1 MKYKV
6 TIPMDYVEA
15 YINCEAEA
23 IINWS
28 KEKMDRYLE
37 LDQKKYEEISPEE
50 EIEYEYLQ
58 NELCDEFQQ
67 NNTIFMINKDF
78 EIKAYEY
85 GYIDDADIKPMNE
98 SNYEQINLF
107 DGDIT

>member
-23 IINWS
+23 IINWP

-37 LDQKKYEEISPEE
+37 LD
-50 EIEYEYLQ
+50 
-58 NELCDEFQQ
+58 
-67 NNTIFMINKDF
+67 
-78 EIKAYEY
+78 
-85 GYIDDADIKPMNE
+85 
-98 SNYEQINLF
+98 
-107 DGDIT
+107 

>member
-6 TIPMDYVEA
+6 TVPMDYVEA

-37 LDQKKYEEISPEE
+37 LNQKSYEEMSLEE
-50 EIEYEYLQ
+50 ETEYECLQ
-58 NELCDEFQQ
+58 KELYDEFLI
-67 NNTIFMINKDF
+67 NNTIFMIDKDF
-78 EIKAYEY
+78 EISAYEY
-85 GYIDDADIKPMNE
+85 GSIDDADIKPMNE

>member
-37 LDQKKYEEISPEE
+37 LNQKSYEKMSLEE
-50 EIEYEYLQ
+50 ETEYECLQ
-58 NELCDEFQQ
+58 NELYDEFLQ
-67 NNTIFMINKDF
+67 NNTIFMIDKDF
-78 EIKAYEY
+78 EISAYEY
-85 GYIDDADIKPMNE
+85 GSIDDADIKPMNE

>member
-37 LDQKKYEEISPEE
+37 LNQKSYEEMSIEE
-50 EIEYEYLQ
+50 ETEYEYLQ
-58 NELCDEFQQ
+58 NELYDEFLQ
-67 NNTIFMINKDF
+67 NNTIFMIDKDF
-78 EIKAYEY
+78 EISVYEY
-85 GYIDDADIKPMNE
+85 GSIDDADIKPMNE